1 MSSTAASRSAR
12 CSATDLTSNQVWG
25 LTKTD
30 QEWSESLEAAPDGN
44 PAATTSSTAPTP
56 LTWQAASAES
66 AESISASGWLRTA

>member
-44 PAATTSSTAPTP
+44 PPRRPPSRHERRICAGMSV
-56 LTWQAASAES
+56 Q
-66 AESISASGWLRTA
+66 